1 MIRLSDLANG
11 RDNNFNLIRL
21 IAACGVLVTHSY
33 ALVGLPP
40 LSEPLRGLVGI
51 SFGTVAVDAFFV
63 TSGFLVTGSLLAR
76 RSLADFL
83 VARVLRVYPALI
95 AVVLLMAFVMAP
107 ALTTLAVT
115 DLLRNAEWRGFLFDN
130 LTLLGGAAFY
140 LPGVFETNPFPRA
153 VNASLWTLPYEVWMY
168 LALFAIG
175 LAASLARDRVRAIGV
190 LVGLTAVGTV
200 IAHLANHFAI
210 GHSEHT
216 TRLCLM
222 FFTGAALQ
230 VGKQWVRLSAGL
242 FIAAALLVGIA
253 ALRAET
259 FFVAYHLLLPYLLIW
274 LAYVPGGGVRA
285 YNRLGDYSY
294 GTYLYAFPVQQ
305 VLAAQ
310 VPGIGLIG
318 MLGAAL
324 AISLVL
330 AVLSWHGLEKRALR
344 LKPGRKRERGK
355 LRHDHAAAA
364 SD

>member
-1 MIRLSDLANG
+1 MTRLSDLANG

-76 RSLADFL
+76 RNLLDFL
-83 VARVLRVYPALI
+83 VARVMRVYPALF
-95 AVVLLMAFVMAP
+95 AVVLLMAFVLAP
-107 ALTTLAVT
+107 AMTTLPVA
-115 DLLRNAEWRGFLFDN
+115 DLLRSAEWRGFLIDN
-130 LTLLGGAAFY
+130 LTLLGGVAFY
-140 LPGVFETNPFPRA
+140 LPGLFETNPFPRA
-153 VNASLWTLPYEVWMY
+153 VNASLWTLPYEVWLY
-168 LALFAIG
+168 LSLFAIG
-175 LAASLARDRVRAIGV
+175 VAASLARDRARAVSV
-190 LVGLTAVGTV
+190 LVALTAAGTV

-210 GHSEHT
+210 GHNEHT

-222 FFTGAALQ
+222 FFAGAALQ
-230 VGKQWVRLSAGL
+230 VGKERVPLSAGL
-242 FIAAALLVGIA
+242 FIAAALLVCVA
-253 ALRAET
+253 ALRAEA

-274 LAYVPGGGVRA
+274 LAHVPGGAVRA

-305 VLAAQ
+305 VLAAW
-310 VPGIGLIG
+310 VPGIGLFG
-318 MLGAAL
+318 MLAGAL
-324 AISLVL
+324 AVSLGL
-330 AVLSWHGLEKRALR
+330 AMLSWHLLERRALA
-344 LKPGRKRERGK
+344 LKTGRKRERGK
-355 LRHDHAAAA
+355 LGHDHAA

>member
-1 MIRLSDLANG
+1 MIRLSELANG

-40 LSEPLRGLVGI
+40 LTEPLRGLVGI

-76 RSLADFL
+76 RSLTDFIA
-83 VARVLRVYPALI
+83 ARVLRVYPALI

-107 ALTTLAVT
+107 TLTTLTVT
-115 DLLRNAEWRGFLFDN
+115 DLLRSAEWRGFLFDN
-130 LTLLGGAAFY
+130 LTLLGGVAFY
-140 LPGVFETNPFPRA
+140 LPGLFETNPFPRA
-153 VNASLWTLPYEVWMY
+153 VNASLWTLPYEVWLY
-168 LALFAIG
+168 LSLCAIG
-175 LAASLARDRVRAIGV
+175 LLASFARDRTRTIGV
-190 LVGLTAVGTV
+190 LVVLAAAGTV

-210 GHSEHT
+210 GHNEHT

-222 FFTGAALQ
+222 FYAGAALQ
-230 VGKQWVRLSAGL
+230 VGKERVPLSPWL
-242 FIAAALLVGIA
+242 FAAVALLVCAA

-274 LAYVPGGGVRA
+274 LAHVPGGGIRA

-324 AISLVL
+324 AISLGL
-330 AVLSWHGLEKRALR
+330 AVLSWHMLEKRALT
-344 LKPGRKRERGK
+344 LKPGRKREQGK
-355 LRHDHAAAA
+355 LCHDHAAA
-364 SD
+364 D